1 MYERI
6 IKVAL
11 LQIQC
16 QLHDHAKQYDNDET
30 CHKKWNGGKLHGN
43 ISRNGYGN
51 AMVGRYGVLS
61 WQNWFKECLEAQVVS
76 LLGEKNLASDVYY
89 TTFFL

>member
-11 LQIQC
+11 PQIRC
-16 QLHDHAKQYDNDET
+16 QLHDHAKQYDNDEV
-30 CHKKWNGGKLHGN
+30 CHDKWNSGKLHGN

-51 AMVGRYGVLS
+51 AIIGSYGGSFEEDIRRLMCDRVSHHRVWMHRRSLHQLS
-61 WQNWFKECLEAQVVS
+61 K
-76 LLGEKNLASDVYY
+76 
-89 TTFFL
+89 